1 MRVASAGL
9 LCWAVVYSLCSTQE
23 SEVVLVWVCVCVC
36 VCVSVIVQMFLLVFG
51 KHASDLAWVECK
63 KAKRIHHTYTV
74 ASTRRFRVFN
84 GITISDRGQHSTLV
98 SFVNIQSQVLQHD
111 LA

>member
-1 MRVASAGL
+1 M
-9 LCWAVVYSLCSTQE
+9 C
-23 SEVVLVWVCVCVC
+23 VCACVC

-63 KAKRIHHTYTV
+63 KAKRIHHSKH
-74 ASTRRFRVFN
+74 AAFSN

-98 SFVNIQSQVLQHD
+98 SFVNIQRQVLQHD